1 MIPLGFTAPLVLGA
15 LVLLPVIWW
24 LLRLTPPR
32 PREVSFPPTRILA
45 RIARKDEE
53 PSKSPWWLTALRLA
67 LAAAVILA
75 LAGPVW
81 RPSESRSATT
91 GPLYLIVDNGWGAAP
106 DWETR
111 LSAAQRLIGEAES
124 AGRPVALIG
133 TADGGNQ
140 SMEPTAAAG
149 ARTRLEALR
158 PRPVSAERS
167 AIVTPL
173 RRAFQL
179 APAGEVIWIADG
191 FAYQDADAFN
201 AFLGEIAS
209 TTPMTLLTADGA
221 RPLGLVSA
229 VNGIEAL
236 TATVARAGDTDPAGG
251 LLRALDR
258 RGRQVGE
265 ATFAFEGTALATEA
279 TFTMP
284 VELRNEIARI
294 EIDGMAT
301 AGAVQ
306 LLDERWRRRTV
317 GLLSGQTSDLDQPL
331 LSPLHY
337 ISRALQPFADIR
349 EPRSPDVARGVPE
362 LINARVSVIMSAD
375 VGTFGGAAEG
385 LLRRWMNDGGVLVR
399 FAGQRLAA
407 AAREDTLLP
416 VRIRE
421 GGRTLGGTLSWSEP
435 QGLGSYSANGPFAG
449 LDVAKDVQ
457 VTRQVLAEP
466 DGDLSTR
473 TWASLSDGT
482 PLVTAE
488 RIGQGWL
495 VLVHVTADTTWS
507 NLPLS
512 GSFVE
517 VLRRLVASA
526 SLARGAP
533 TTVEGEEQGAAPT
546 VLLPPLNVLDGQGRF
561 TAPTADAKPLLQGAP
576 DAPTQASRE
585 HPPGFYGSDEAFA
598 ALNLLKA
605 GDAIAPLA
613 TEALPAS
620 VIRAGLLGTTP
631 MEWKPTLLA
640 LALLLLILDA
650 LAVLYLAGRLTAR
663 RAQAALVAG
672 LVALAALSPPTP
684 TQAAEQKPTDAFDMP
699 AALQTRMAYV
709 VTGDGLLDET
719 SRQGLLGLT
728 RTMADRTALE
738 AGDPVG
744 VDIAKDDLAF
754 FPILYWPVSDSQPTP
769 APEVM
774 ARIDAYMKN
783 GGSVVFDTRD
793 QLTALPSGGGRISSA
808 NDKLRDILA
817 GLDIPDLEPV
827 PPDHVLT
834 KAFYL
839 LEDFPG
845 RYAGGQLWVEA
856 LPPAQPNSE
865 RPVRAGDGVSPILIT
880 SNDLASAWAMGE
892 DGSFLYPTVPPDER
906 QREMALRV
914 GVNLLMYV
922 LTGNYKADQVHVP
935 ALLERLGQ

>member
-32 PREVSFPPTRILA
+32 PREVAFPPTRILA
-45 RIARKDEE
+45 RIAKKDEE

-81 RPSESRSATT
+81 RPSESRVTAS
-91 GPLYLIVDNGWGAAP
+91 GPLYLLVDNGWGAAP
-106 DWETR
+106 DWDMR
-111 LSAAQRLIGEAES
+111 IAAAQRVIGEAETN
-124 AGRPVALIG
+124 GRPVALIG
-133 TADGGNQ
+133 TAEGGSQ
-140 SMEPTAAAG
+140 TMEPGAAAA
-149 ARTRLEALR
+149 ARTRLEALK
-158 PRPVSAERS
+158 PRPFPADRS
-167 AIVTPL
+167 ALVTPL
-173 RRAFQL
+173 RRAFQM
-179 APAGEVIWIADG
+179 APAGEIVLIADG
-191 FAYQDADAFN
+191 LAYQDADAFMS
-201 AFLGEIAS
+201 FLAEVAA
-209 TTPMTLLTADGA
+209 TTPLTLMASEGP
-221 RPLGLVSA
+221 RPLGLAAA

-236 TATVARAGDTDPAGG
+236 TATVVRATPTDPAAG

-258 RGRQVGE
+258 RGRPVGE
-265 ATFAFEGTALATEA
+265 ATFTFEGTALTTEA

-284 VELRNEIARI
+284 VELRNEFARI
-294 EIDGMAT
+294 EVDGMAT

-306 LLDERWRRRTV
+306 LLDERWRRRAV

-375 VGTFGGAAEG
+375 VGTFGTAAEG
-385 LLRRWMNDGGVLVR
+385 LLRRWMTDGGVLVR
-399 FAGQRLAA
+399 FAGPRLAA

-421 GGRTLGGTLSWSEP
+421 GGRTLGGALSWSEP
-435 QGLGSYSANGPFAG
+435 QGLGSYAPSGPFAG
-449 LDVAKDVQ
+449 LEVAKDVQ

-466 DGDLSTR
+466 DGDLSGR
-473 TWASLSDGT
+473 TWASLADGT

-533 TTVEGEEQGAAPT
+533 TTAEGEAQSAVPT
-546 VLLPPLNVLDGQGRF
+546 VLLPPLSVLDGEGRF
-561 TAPTADAKPLLQGAP
+561 TAPTTDAKPLIQGAP

-605 GDAIAPLA
+605 GDTIVPLS
-613 TEALPAS
+613 TDALPAS
-620 VIRAGLLGTTP
+620 VVRAGLTGTTP
-631 MEWKPTLLA
+631 TDWKPALLA
-640 LALLLLILDA
+640 IALVLLILDA
-650 LAVLYLAGRLTAR
+650 LAVLFLAGRLTAR
-663 RAQAALVAG
+663 RAQTAAVIVALALGALVAPS
-672 LVALAALSPPTP
+672 ALH
-684 TQAAEQKPTDAFDMP
+684 AAEQKPTDAFDMP

-709 VTGDGLLDET
+709 ITGDSILDET
-719 SRQGLLGLT
+719 SRQGLFGLT
-728 RTMADRTALE
+728 RIMADRTALE
-738 AGDPVG
+738 AGEPVG
-744 VDIAKDDLAF
+744 VDIAKDELAF
-754 FPILYWPVSDSQPTP
+754 FPILYWAVSESQPTP
-769 APEVM
+769 TPEVM

-783 GGSVVFDTRD
+783 GGSIVFDTRD
-793 QLTALPSGGGRISSA
+793 QLTAAPLGGGRVSSA

-827 PPDHVLT
+827 PSDHVLT
-834 KAFYL
+834 KAFYIL
-839 LEDFPG
+839 DDFPG
-845 RYAGGQLWVEA
+845 RYNGGQLWVEA
-856 LPPAQPNSE
+856 LPPAQPNAE

-880 SNDLASAWAMGE
+880 SNDLAAAWAMGE
-892 DGSFLYPTVPPDER
+892 DGSFLFPTVPPDER